1 MLQPPERS
9 KFEAQSPS
17 PGVVSS
23 DITKVFEDLQ
33 GAVNQRNYPMVG
45 KDQGALDSGSLET
58 DKMDGSNAMRVNVNS
73 LAYPIEGYDLMPVLV
88 GEADITEDDKS
99 VLLDLSVPM
108 NVIPAPP
115 KIINSSPR
123 PARPVMAPMGSPA
136 APMMRMGSPAAPMSP
151 MAPMGSPAPP
161 MGSPA
166 PPMSPMAPMMG
177 MGSPAPPM
185 SPMAPMM
192 GMGSPA
198 PHMGS
203 PAAPMGS
210 PAAPPV

>member
-1 MLQPPERS
+1 MAILVLQPPERS

-177 MGSPAPPM
+177 MGSPAP
-185 SPMAPMM
+185 
-192 GMGSPA
+192 
-198 PHMGS
+198 HMGS

>member
-123 PARPVMAPMGSPA
+123 PARPVMAPLGSPA

-177 MGSPAPPM
+177 MGSPAP
-185 SPMAPMM
+185 
-192 GMGSPA
+192 
-198 PHMGS
+198 HMGS

>member
-161 MGSPA
+161 LGSPA
-166 PPMSPMAPMMG
+166 PPL
-177 MGSPAPPM
+177 

>member
-177 MGSPAPPM
+177 MGSPAP
-185 SPMAPMM
+185 
-192 GMGSPA
+192 
-198 PHMGS
+198 HMGS

>member
-88 GEADITEDDKS
+88 GEADITEDDTS

-136 APMMRMGSPAAPMSP
+136 APMMRMGSPAAPMMRMGSP
-151 MAPMGSPAPP
+151 AAPMMRMGSPAPP

-177 MGSPAPPM
+177 MGSPA
-185 SPMAPMM
+185 
-192 GMGSPA
+192 
-198 PHMGS
+198 
-203 PAAPMGS
+203 APMGS